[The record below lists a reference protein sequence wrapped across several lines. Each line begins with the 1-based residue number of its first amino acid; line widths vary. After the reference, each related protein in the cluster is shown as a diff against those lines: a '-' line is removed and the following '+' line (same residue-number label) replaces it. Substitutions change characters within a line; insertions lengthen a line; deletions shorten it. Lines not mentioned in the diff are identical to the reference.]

1 MFSQPIQRLTEFFLK
16 FPGVGP
22 KQAARFVFHLLREDG
37 AAVRELAEAIAKI
50 QDEVRLCGQCY
61 KTFDANGSTPQSHS
75 GQASSPRV
83 SSGASP
89 VGSASGSATLCE
101 LCRNPKR
108 NARQVLVVEKEADLE
123 NIERSHWYEGLYHVL
138 GGIINPLDSSAPARL
153 HLKELFSRMQ
163 GMAQQPGD
171 LELVLGTNPTTEG
184 DATALYLERVFAPLK
199 NGHASF
205 RISRLGRGLTT
216 GSELEY
222 SDEMTITS
230 ALQNRK

>member
-37 AAVRELAEAIAKI
+37 ATVRELAEAIARI

-61 KTFDANGSTPQSHS
+61 KTFDANG
-75 GQASSPRV
+75 
-83 SSGASP
+83 GAAAREA
-89 VGSASGSATLCE
+89 GGATETALCE
-101 LCRNPKR
+101 LCRSQKR
-108 NARQVLVVEKEADLE
+108 DARQVLVIEKEADLE
-123 NIERSHWYEGLYHVL
+123 NIERTRTYEGLYHVL
-138 GGIINPLDSSAPARL
+138 GGVINPLDSSAPARL
-153 HLKELFSRMQ
+153 HLKELFARMEKMSQ
-163 GMAQQPGD
+163 EPGG
-171 LELVLGTNPTTEG
+171 LELILGTNPTTEG
-184 DATALYLERVFAPLK
+184 DATALYLERVFAPLR
-199 NGHASF
+199 GQHPSF

-222 SDEMTITS
+222 SDEMTITN